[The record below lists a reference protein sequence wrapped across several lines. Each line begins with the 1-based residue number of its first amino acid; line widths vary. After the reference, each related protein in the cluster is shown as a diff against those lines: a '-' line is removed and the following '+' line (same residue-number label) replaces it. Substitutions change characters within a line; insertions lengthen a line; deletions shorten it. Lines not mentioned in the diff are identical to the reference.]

1 MNYCDRERNRILNE
15 LEMVSQAANQTRFLL
30 AEDNLDRE
38 ARERAELVLTRQKRE
53 IKMLSTLLSQLDA
66 GVTALLSRD
75 A

>member
-1 MNYCDRERNRILNE
+1 MNYCDRERNRILSE

-30 AEDNLDRE
+30 AKDNVDEE
-38 ARERAELVLTRQKRE
+38 ARERAELVLSRQMRE

-66 GVTALLSRD
+66 GVSALPK